1 MDDVVDELCAAARRH
16 ESALRALRAPG
27 HHATLDELQR
37 LEHKLE
43 CCEQWLR
50 LLHAD
55 DALERSRCGSTRP
68 SIRFT
73 SRLPPPSSER
83 PTESITP
90 HHSVRRAS

>member
-1 MDDVVDELCAAARRH
+1 MDDVVDDLCAAARRH
-16 ESALRALRAPG
+16 ETALHALRAPG
-27 HHATLDELQR
+27 HRAPAPDELRR

-55 DALERSRCGSTRP
+55 EALERSRSGSTRP

-73 SRLPPPSSER
+73 SRLPPPQEQPMDSPR
-83 PTESITP
+83 KG
-90 HHSVRRAS
+90 VRRAS

>member
-1 MDDVVDELCAAARRH
+1 MDDVVEDLCAAVRRH
-16 ESALRALRAPG
+16 ETALRALGTPG
-27 HHATLDELQR
+27 HRVSTPEEVQH

-55 DALERSRCGSTRP
+55 DALARSRAGSPQP

-73 SRLPPPSSER
+73 P
-83 PTESITP
+83 
-90 HHSVRRAS
+90 RRAPPIEQSLSTGAKGGVLRAS

>member
-16 ESALRALRAPG
+16 ENALHAMRAAGHRATP
-27 HHATLDELQR
+27 DELQR

-55 DALERSRCGSTRP
+55 EALERSRHGSTRP

-73 SRLPPPSSER
+73 ARMAPPPEK
-83 PTESITP
+83 PAAQP
-90 HHSVRRAS
+90 PKDGVRRAS

>member
-16 ESALRALRAPG
+16 ESALHALRTPG
-27 HHATLDELQR
+27 HRPPAPDELRR

-50 LLHAD
+50 LIHAD
-55 DALERSRCGSTRP
+55 DALERSRSGSSRP

-73 SRLPPPSSER
+73 SRLPPPPQDGPSKG
-83 PTESITP
+83 
-90 HHSVRRAS
+90 VRRVS

>member
-1 MDDVVDELCAAARRH
+1 MDDVVDDLCAAARRH
-16 ESALRALRAPG
+16 ESALNALRAPG
-27 HHATLDELQR
+27 HRASADELQR

-55 DALERSRCGSTRP
+55 DALERSRSGSPRP

-73 SRLPPPSSER
+73 ARMAPPPELPADS
-83 PTESITP
+83 TP
-90 HHSVRRAS
+90 RQGVRRAS